1 MAHTN
6 ATPNYSLPQF
16 VGTDKPAWLTD
27 FNGAMSAIDTAVK
40 ANEVSAATATASSAQ
55 NATAI
60 SAQATAIST
69 LQTKV
74 GALETAEPINEAQIA
89 TNTQNIATNA
99 QNIVQIDNTLG
110 HTSIAGIGDGKVTGA
125 IADVNTRLSAI
136 ETPTG
141 VSVTA
146 DGVKTYTQILNE
158 LCALIDSTKLNKN
171 SALIDDDTGNVQA
184 RFMFKS
190 SGEYTFGG
198 SAGSGLNV
206 ITDAYILKT
215 SGSTWVRAAFMSNST
230 LNVTDNSSAVP
241 VSGSKLKVVY

>member
-16 VGTDKPAWLTD
+16 IGTDKPAWLTD

-60 SAQATAIST
+60 AAQATAIST
-69 LQTKV
+69 LQTK
-74 GALETAEPINEAQIA
+74 GSALEAAEPINEAQIA

-125 IADVNTRLSAI
+125 IADIDSRVDVLENAGS
-136 ETPTG
+136 
-141 VSVTA
+141 VSVQA
-146 DGVKTYTQILNE
+146 DGVKTNKVLLNE
-158 LCALIDSTKLNKN
+158 LFALVDMSKVTYNTKLVYGANVYTLSRKET
-171 SALIDDDTGNVQA
+171 SALIFGCTMYIADIRTTAIKLHASASEMSIFVVSSNNAVSYTDSASSVASADTI
-184 RFMFKS
+184 
-190 SGEYTFGG
+190 
-198 SAGSGLNV
+198 
-206 ITDAYILKT
+206 ITIKY
-215 SGSTWVRAAFMSNST
+215 
-230 LNVTDNSSAVP
+230 
-241 VSGSKLKVVY
+241 

>member
-27 FNGAMSAIDTAVK
+27 FNGAMSAIDTAMK

-60 SAQATAIST
+60 AAQATAIST

-125 IADVNTRLSAI
+125 IASLDGRVDALEDGGN
-136 ETPTG
+136 

-146 DGVKTYTQILNE
+146 DGVKTWATLLSE
-158 LCALIDSTKLNKN
+158 LYALVDASKIKLN
-171 SALIDDDTGNVQA
+171 
-184 RFMFKS
+184 
-190 SGEYTFGG
+190 
-198 SAGSGLNV
+198 
-206 ITDAYILKT
+206 
-215 SGSTWVRAAFMSNST
+215 
-230 LNVTDNSSAVP
+230 
-241 VSGSKLKVVY
+241 SKLTVGASGNESIYNLLMIRTSSLEFAATRISASLIEFDVISVASSSNYSLKVEGQTITYLNTNVPTVGTTIKIYY

>member
-16 VGTDKPAWLTD
+16 VGSDKPAWLTD
-27 FNGAMSAIDTAVK
+27 VNGAMSAIDTAMK

-60 SAQATAIST
+60 TAQATAIST

-74 GALETAEPINEAQIA
+74 SALETAEPINEAQIA

-125 IADVNTRLSAI
+125 IADLQTQISGIPTSDIKVAWTNPTPSASFSGQGVSLNDSYDEVIVVWAYSCAIASKSGRAVLNYCAVSSDASVSSYTREVSLNSAGNAVTFGDSYVRSTT
-136 ETPTG
+136 TPTSQ
-141 VSVTA
+141 VQNAMLQPTH
-146 DGVKTYTQILNE
+146 ILG
-158 LCALIDSTKLNKN
+158 IKFS
-171 SALIDDDTGNVQA
+171 
-184 RFMFKS
+184 
-190 SGEYTFGG
+190 
-198 SAGSGLNV
+198 
-206 ITDAYILKT
+206 
-215 SGSTWVRAAFMSNST
+215 
-230 LNVTDNSSAVP
+230 
-241 VSGSKLKVVY
+241 

>member
-27 FNGAMSAIDTAVK
+27 FNGAMSAIDTAMK

-74 GALETAEPINEAQIA
+74 GALETAQPLDEAQIA

-125 IADVNTRLSAI
+125 IADLDSRVDVL
-136 ETPTG
+136 EDKGG
-141 VSVTA
+141 VQVVA
-146 DGVKTYTQILNE
+146 DGVKTYAE
-158 LCALIDSTKLNKN
+158 LIVALRNLADTTKM
-171 SALIDDDTGNVQA
+171 SY
-184 RFMFKS
+184 KS
-190 SGEYTFGG
+190 
-198 SAGSGLNV
+198 V
-206 ITDAYILKT
+206 ITIGNNCFHFVNESSLGRDY
-215 SGSTWVRAAFMSNST
+215 AFSNAT
-230 LNVTDNSSAVP
+230 INGATTATFRLTDNSSNAKYISWNMTANGNSIADATNTIP
-241 VSGSKLKVVY
+241 ASGTTIKLRY